1 MATTTDRPVDVD
13 RLKRWALL
21 LAYATIAWNVLEAI
35 AAIAAGAAANSVGLV
50 SFGLDSTIEVASAL
64 VVVWQFRGGHDEQR
78 ERVALRAIAISF
90 FALATYAAIQAV
102 VDLVTRSEPESS
114 IPGIVIAALSLV
126 VMPVLSWAK
135 RRVGRQLGSKT
146 VVADSAQTLLC
157 TYLSAAL
164 LVGLVLNAAFGWW
177 WADPLVA
184 LVVTVLALTEGR
196 EAWRGE
202 ADDCCSPGLI

>member
-1 MATTTDRPVDVD
+1 
-13 RLKRWALL
+13 
-21 LAYATIAWNVLEAI
+21 
-35 AAIAAGAAANSVGLV
+35 
-50 SFGLDSTIEVASAL
+50 
-64 VVVWQFRGGHDEQR
+64 
-78 ERVALRAIAISF
+78 
-90 FALATYAAIQAV
+90 
-102 VDLVTRSEPESS
+102 
-114 IPGIVIAALSLV
+114 
-126 VMPVLSWAK
+126 MPVLSWAK

-202 ADDCCSPGLI
+202 ADDCCSPGLT